1 MSWYLGR
8 LPRSHQLA
16 RVLSYLRLG
25 TATLTLIRLRFAC
38 LLAAAAFSKIQ
49 DRYYYELRLVGS
61 NPFTMCPTGERV
73 LLDKHIPAVRCYN
86 TGAESS
92 LRKLLH
98 ST

>member
-1 MSWYLGR
+1 MSWYLRR

-61 NPFTMCPTGERV
+61 HPFTMSNWRACTIGQAYPSGPVLQHWSRV
-73 LLDKHIPAVRCYN
+73 
-86 TGAESS
+86 
-92 LRKLLH
+92 
-98 ST
+98 